1 MWMAGLFVFCGWMVS
16 LCLHEFGHAV
26 VAYFGGDTSV
36 KDKGYLT
43 LNPLNYT
50 DPGLSLL
57 MPMIF
62 LVMGGIA
69 LPGGAVY
76 IDHSKLRDRRWD
88 SAVSAAGPFANVL
101 VTLALAIPFWLGW
114 VTVSSEG
121 WLGQSL
127 AFLIFLQIFA
137 VVLNLL
143 PIPPLDGYG
152 IIRPWLP
159 KSLQQQFN
167 KLGRYSFWFIFGV
180 LWFVPA
186 ASQGLFRFIYQIAL
200 ILNIPPEAIQLGS
213 VLFTQPATKLA
224 LIGGFFAFLWLIKQ
238 KGNQQQHDPE
248 LPWFY
253 QGNKLLENRQYD
265 AAIAAYDKAIN
276 LNPNLHQSWYNRGL
290 CLAELHRFQQA
301 ITSYQKAIK
310 LKSDFY
316 QALDALG
323 NSFYQLQQY
332 ADAINAYDKA
342 LQIEP
347 NLANTW
353 YNRACCRALQG
364 HVELAIDS
372 LKQAI
377 DINSN
382 LREQAKTDADFELM
396 RNTVRF
402 HLLIDR
408 G

>member
-1 MWMAGLFVFCGWMVS
+1 MWLAGLFVFGGWMVS

-88 SAVSAAGPFANVL
+88 SAVSAAGPFANAV
-101 VTLALAIPFWLGW
+101 VTVVLAIPFWLDW
-114 VTVSSEG
+114 VTVSPDD

-137 VVLNLL
+137 VVINLL

-152 IIRPWLP
+152 ILRPWLP
-159 KSLQQQFN
+159 QSLQQQFN

-186 ASQGLFRFIYQIAL
+186 ASRELFLFIYQIAL
-200 ILNIPPEAIQLGS
+200 LLKIPPEAIQLGS

-224 LIGGFFAFLWLIKQ
+224 LIVGFLGFLWLMKQ
-238 KGNQQQHDPE
+238 KGNQTQKASDLHG
-248 LPWFY
+248 FN
-253 QGNKLLENRQYD
+253 QGNKFIEKQQYD
-265 AAIAAYDKAIN
+265 DAIAAYDKAIQ
-276 LNPNLHQSWYNRGL
+276 LNPNVYQAWYNRGL
-290 CLAELHRFQQA
+290 CLAELHQFKEA

-310 LKSDFY
+310 IKPDFY
-316 QALDALG
+316 QAWNSLG
-323 NSFYQLQQY
+323 NAFYHSHQY
-332 ADAINAYDKA
+332 TEAITAYDHA
-342 LQIEP
+342 LQLEP
-347 NLANTW
+347 NLADTW

-364 HVELAIDS
+364 YVDLAIDS

-377 DINSN
+377 EINPN
-382 LREQAKTDADFELM
+382 LRKQAKTDADLESI
-396 RNTVRF
+396 RNSWRF
-402 HLLIDR
+402 PEIVPH
-408 G
+408 

>member
-1 MWMAGLFVFCGWMVS
+1 MWLAGLFVFGGWMVS

-88 SAVSAAGPFANVL
+88 SAVSAAGPFANVV
-101 VTLALAIPFWLGW
+101 VTVALAIPFWLDW
-114 VTVSSEG
+114 VTVSPDD

-137 VVLNLL
+137 VVINLL

-159 KSLQQQFN
+159 PSLQQRLS

-186 ASQGLFRFIYQIAL
+186 ASRELFLFIHRIAL
-200 ILNIPPEAIQLGS
+200 SLKIPPEAIQLGS

-224 LIGGFFAFLWLIKQ
+224 LIVGFLGFLWLMKQ
-238 KGNQQQHDPE
+238 KGNQTKNASDLH
-248 LPWFY
+248 WFN
-253 QGNKLLENRQYD
+253 QGNKFIEKQQYD
-265 AAIAAYDKAIN
+265 RAIAAYDKAIHI
-276 LNPNLHQSWYNRGL
+276 NPNLYQLWYNRGL
-290 CLAELHRFQQA
+290 CLAELHRFKEA

-310 LKSDFY
+310 IKPDFY
-316 QALDALG
+316 QAWNSLG
-323 NSFYQLQQY
+323 NAFYHSNQY
-332 ADAINAYDKA
+332 AEAITAYDHA
-342 LQIEP
+342 LQLEP
-347 NLANTW
+347 NLADTW

-364 HVELAIDS
+364 YLDLAIDS

-377 DINSN
+377 EINPN
-382 LREQAKTDADFELM
+382 FREQAETDADLESI
-396 RNTVRF
+396 RNSWHFTEI
-402 HLLIDR
+402 LPQ
-408 G
+408 

>member
-1 MWMAGLFVFCGWMVS
+1 MWLAGLFVFGGWMVS

-88 SAVSAAGPFANVL
+88 SAVSAAGPFANAV
-101 VTLALAIPFWLGW
+101 VTVMLAIPFWLGW
-114 VTVSSEG
+114 VTVSPDG

-137 VVLNLL
+137 VVINLL

-152 IIRPWLP
+152 ILRPWLP
-159 KSLQQQFN
+159 QPLQQRFN

-186 ASQGLFRFIYQIAL
+186 ASQGLFLFIYRIAL
-200 ILNIPPEAIQLGS
+200 SLNIPPEAIQLGS

-224 LIGGFFAFLWLIKQ
+224 LIVGFLGFLWLMKH
-238 KGNQQQHDPE
+238 KGNQTQNADDLQ
-248 LPWFY
+248 WFN
-253 QGNKLLENRQYD
+253 QGNQRLKNQQYD
-265 AAIAAYDKAIN
+265 DAIAAYDKAIH
-276 LNPNLHQSWYNRGL
+276 LNPNLYQLWYNRGL
-290 CLAELHRFQQA
+290 CLAELHQFKEA

-310 LKSDFY
+310 IKPDFER
-316 QALDALG
+316 AWNSLG
-323 NSFYQLQQY
+323 NAFYHSHQY
-332 ADAINAYDKA
+332 TEAITAYDHA
-342 LQIEP
+342 LQLEP

-377 DINSN
+377 EINPN
-382 LREQAKTDADFELM
+382 FRKQAKTDADLESI
-396 RNTVRF
+396 RNSVRF
-402 HLLIDR
+402 PEILPQ
-408 G
+408 

>member
-1 MWMAGLFVFCGWMVS
+1 MWLAGLFVFGGWMVS

-88 SAVSAAGPFANVL
+88 SAVSAAGPFANAV
-101 VTLALAIPFWLGW
+101 VTVALAIPFWLDW
-114 VTVSSEG
+114 VTVSPDD

-137 VVLNLL
+137 VVINLL

-159 KSLQQQFN
+159 PSLQQRLS

-186 ASQGLFRFIYQIAL
+186 ASRELFLFIYQIAL
-200 ILNIPPEAIQLGS
+200 LLKIPPEAIQLGS

-224 LIGGFFAFLWLIKQ
+224 LIVGFLGFLWLMKQ
-238 KGNQQQHDPE
+238 KGNQTQNASDLH
-248 LPWFY
+248 WFN
-253 QGNKLLENRQYD
+253 QGNKFIEKQQYD
-265 AAIAAYDKAIN
+265 HAIAAYDKAIHI
-276 LNPNLHQSWYNRGL
+276 NPNLYQLWYNRGL
-290 CLAELHRFQQA
+290 CLAELHQFKEA

-310 LKSDFY
+310 IKPDFY
-316 QALDALG
+316 QAWNSLG
-323 NSFYQLQQY
+323 NSFYHSQQY
-332 ADAINAYDKA
+332 TEAITAYDHA
-342 LQIEP
+342 LQLKP
-347 NLANTW
+347 NLADTW

-364 HVELAIDS
+364 YADLAIDS

-377 DINSN
+377 EINPN
-382 LREQAKTDADFELM
+382 FREQAKTDADFESI
-396 RNTVRF
+396 RNSWRF
-402 HLLIDR
+402 PESLPH
-408 G
+408 

>member
-1 MWMAGLFVFCGWMVS
+1 MWLAGLFVFGGWMVS

-88 SAVSAAGPFANVL
+88 SAVSAAGPFANAV
-101 VTLALAIPFWLGW
+101 VTVVLAIPFWLDW
-114 VTVSSEG
+114 VTVSPDD

-137 VVLNLL
+137 VVINLL

-159 KSLQQQFN
+159 QLLQQRFN

-186 ASQGLFRFIYQIAL
+186 ASRELFLFIYQIAL
-200 ILNIPPEAIQLGS
+200 LLKIPPEAIQLGS

-224 LIGGFFAFLWLIKQ
+224 LIVGFLGFLWLMKQ
-238 KGNQQQHDPE
+238 KGNQTQKASDLHG
-248 LPWFY
+248 FN
-253 QGNKLLENRQYD
+253 QGNKFIEKQQYD
-265 AAIAAYDKAIN
+265 HAIAAYDKAIQ
-276 LNPNLHQSWYNRGL
+276 LNPNVYQAWYNRGL
-290 CLAELHRFQQA
+290 CLAELHQFKEA

-310 LKSDFY
+310 IKPDFY
-316 QALDALG
+316 QAWNSLG
-323 NSFYQLQQY
+323 NSFYHSQQY
-332 ADAINAYDKA
+332 TEAITAYDHA
-342 LQIEP
+342 LQLEP
-347 NLANTW
+347 NLADTW

-364 HVELAIDS
+364 YVDLAIDS

-377 DINSN
+377 EINPN
-382 LREQAKTDADFELM
+382 FRKQAKTDADFESI
-396 RNTVRF
+396 RNSWRF
-402 HLLIDR
+402 PEIVPQ
-408 G
+408 

>member
-1 MWMAGLFVFCGWMVS
+1 MWLAGLFVFGGWMVS

-88 SAVSAAGPFANVL
+88 SAVSAAGPFANAV
-101 VTLALAIPFWLGW
+101 VTVMLAIPFWLGW
-114 VTVSSEG
+114 VTVSPDG

-137 VVLNLL
+137 VVINLL

-152 IIRPWLP
+152 ILRPWLP
-159 KSLQQQFN
+159 QPLQQRFN

-186 ASQGLFRFIYQIAL
+186 ASQGLFLFIYRIAL
-200 ILNIPPEAIQLGS
+200 SLNIPPEAIQLGS

-224 LIGGFFAFLWLIKQ
+224 LIVGFLGFLWLMKH
-238 KGNQQQHDPE
+238 KGNQTQNADDLQ
-248 LPWFY
+248 WFN
-253 QGNKLLENRQYD
+253 QGNQRLKNQRYD
-265 AAIAAYDKAIN
+265 DAIAAYDKAIH
-276 LNPNLHQSWYNRGL
+276 LNPNLYQLWYNRGL
-290 CLAELHRFQQA
+290 CLAELHQFKEA

-310 LKSDFY
+310 IKPDFER
-316 QALDALG
+316 AWNSLG
-323 NSFYQLQQY
+323 NAFYHSHQY
-332 ADAINAYDKA
+332 TEAITAYDHA
-342 LQIEP
+342 LQLEP

-377 DINSN
+377 EINPN
-382 LREQAKTDADFELM
+382 FRKQAKTDADLESI
-396 RNTVRF
+396 RNSVRF
-402 HLLIDR
+402 PEILPQ
-408 G
+408 

>member
-1 MWMAGLFVFCGWMVS
+1 MWLAGLFVFGGWMVS

-114 VTVSSEG
+114 VTVSPDG

-137 VVLNLL
+137 VVINLL

-159 KSLQQQFN
+159 QPLQQQFN
-167 KLGRYSFWFIFGV
+167 KLGKYSFWFIFGV

-200 ILNIPPEAIQLGS
+200 LLKIPPEAIQLGS

-224 LIGGFFAFLWLIKQ
+224 LIVGFLGFLWLMKH
-238 KGNQQQHDPE
+238 KGNQTQNADDLQ
-248 LPWFY
+248 WFN
-253 QGNKLLENRQYD
+253 QGNQRLKNQRYD
-265 AAIAAYDKAIN
+265 DAIAAYDKAIH
-276 LNPNLHQSWYNRGL
+276 LNPNLYQSWYNRGL
-290 CLAELHRFQQA
+290 CLAELHRFKEA
-301 ITSYQKAIK
+301 ITSYQQVIK
-310 LKSDFY
+310 IKPDFER
-316 QALDALG
+316 AWNSLG
-323 NSFYQLQQY
+323 NAFYHSQQY
-332 ADAINAYDKA
+332 TEAITAYDHA
-342 LQIEP
+342 LQLEP

-364 HVELAIDS
+364 HVDLAIDS

-377 DINSN
+377 EINPN
-382 LREQAKTDADFELM
+382 FREQAKTDADLESM
-396 RNTVRF
+396 RNSWRF
-402 HLLIDR
+402 PEILPH
-408 G
+408 

>member
-1 MWMAGLFVFCGWMVS
+1 MWLAGLFVFGGWMVS

-88 SAVSAAGPFANVL
+88 SAVSAAGPFANAV
-101 VTLALAIPFWLGW
+101 VTVALAIPFWLGW
-114 VTVSSEG
+114 VTVSPED

-137 VVLNLL
+137 VVINLL

-159 KSLQQQFN
+159 QSLQQRLN

-186 ASQGLFRFIYQIAL
+186 ASRELFLFIYQIAL
-200 ILNIPPEAIQLGS
+200 SLKIPPEAIQLGS

-224 LIGGFFAFLWLIKQ
+224 LIFGFFGFLWLMKK
-238 KGNQQQHDPE
+238 KGNQTPNSTALH
-248 LPWFY
+248 WFN
-253 QGNKLLENRQYD
+253 QGNQLLKNQQYD
-265 AAIAAYDKAIN
+265 DAIAAYDKAIHI
-276 LNPNLHQSWYNRGL
+276 NPNLYQLWYNRGL
-290 CLAELHRFQQA
+290 CLAELHQFKEA

-310 LKSDFY
+310 IKPDFY
-316 QALDALG
+316 QAWNSLG
-323 NSFYQLQQY
+323 NSFYHSQQY
-332 ADAINAYDKA
+332 TEAITAYDHA
-342 LQIEP
+342 LQLEP

-364 HVELAIDS
+364 YADLAIDS

-377 DINSN
+377 EINPN
-382 LREQAKTDADFELM
+382 FREQAKTDADFESI
-396 RNTVRF
+396 RNSWRF
-402 HLLIDR
+402 PESLPH
-408 G
+408 